1 MPLLEFEWK
10 TWPIHGLRS
19 LAWSL
24 NLTWVSCRK
33 AISVNMFF
41 RCENTLDLLMWPPRP
56 RTSNQF
62 NHVTS
67 WSLCICFRTSRL
79 CCYRNR
85 KIEEKKKTSDEGEKK
100 CICAKKQGLETYELK
115 GWRGMEG
122 GGSPLLGPWCN
133 RLVSLKLSRKRWDKM
148 ESPYWLESDYSC
160 LYLFSLPSH
169 FVNVPVS
176 AHDFN

>member
-85 KIEEKKKTSDEGEKK
+85 KIEEKKKKQVMRGKK
-100 CICAKKQGLETYELK
+100 SVYVSKNR
-115 GWRGMEG
+115 GWRHTNWKDGGEG
-122 GGSPLLGPWCN
+122 GEGWLWGGVPLLGPWCN
-133 RLVSLKLSRKRWDKM
+133 RLVSLKLSRKRISILTWK
-148 ESPYWLESDYSC
+148 WLQ
-160 LYLFSLPSH
+160 LL
-169 FVNVPVS
+169 VPV
-176 AHDFN
+176 